1 MWAVCQIQ
9 AHLGRTAAWFHFI
22 TAVMI
27 KISCNVVHLR
37 IFHEVIIFPRPPH
50 TVLPPFY
57 RKHKVNFQDKKWMQK
72 LCWIKRINYPPS
84 HRKMFYSYGYFTT
97 PLKSLNKQIV
107 NITSSINK
115 QKQPRGDFKYIVS
128 ILLSGLRRNSQT
140 TNQWDGMETA
150 NQSATRIV
158 KKRCYIIHLLHNMW
172 PLIITNKRYF
182 LNDFNKF
189 FSIYLQ
195 NIVEI

>member
-37 IFHEVIIFPRPPH
+37 IFHAVIIFPRPPH

-84 HRKMFYSYGYFTT
+84 HRKMFYSYGYFTS

-128 ILLSGLRRNSQT
+128 ILLNTWGVDYGGTAKQQISETEWKPPTNQRHALWKSAVTLYTYSQT
-140 TNQWDGMETA
+140 CD
-150 NQSATRIV
+150 R
-158 KKRCYIIHLLHNMW
+158 
-172 PLIITNKRYF
+172 
-182 LNDFNKF
+182 
-189 FSIYLQ
+189 
-195 NIVEI
+195 